1 MPRSGPAAAAQ
12 TEKTMSKDRNDKT
25 RRQFLAT
32 STVLGAAG
40 ALWSALPFTGQAG
53 SAYATSQ
60 GGSMSADLILFNGKL
75 HTVDREKPTATAV
88 AIKGGRFIA
97 VGSDAE
103 AMAHKGT
110 TTQIIDLKQRT
121 VIPGLNDSHLHLIRG
136 GLNYNLELRWE
147 GVPSVADALRM
158 LKDQAAR
165 TPTPQWVRVV
175 GGWNEFQFAEK
186 RMPTLEEI
194 NQAAPDTPVFLLH
207 LYDRALLNRAAL
219 NAVGYTKETPNPPGG
234 EIQRDKFGNPTGMLI
249 ARPNAMILY
258 ATLAK
263 GPKLPLEY
271 QVNSTRQ
278 FMRELNRLGLTSAID
293 AGGGYQNYPDDYQV
307 IQELADNNQLTVRI
321 AYNLFTQ
328 KPKEELA
335 DFKNWT
341 SSVKLHGGND
351 FFRHNGA
358 GEMLVFSAADF
369 EDFLEPRPDLPQTM
383 EQELEPVVRHLVEQ
397 RWPFRLHATYNES
410 ISRMLD
416 VFEKVNRDIPFNGL
430 PWFFDHA
437 ETITPQ
443 NIERVRAL
451 GGGIAIQDR
460 MAFQGEYFV
469 DRYGA
474 KAAEQTPPIKRM
486 LDMGVPVGAGTD
498 ATRVSS
504 YNPWTSLYWLVSGK
518 TVGGM
523 ALYPQGLSR
532 ETALQLF
539 TQGSAWFSSEQGKKG
554 QIKVGQLADLA
565 ALSLDFF
572 SVDEEAI
579 KGIESV
585 LTIVDGKVVYG
596 AAEFDKLGPPQVPV
610 LPEWSPVTKVPGH
623 WRVGTPSLAAVA
635 HQCVGP
641 CGVHAHSHEK
651 ARHSTVPVNDF
662 QGFWGALGCSCFAF

>member
-1 MPRSGPAAAAQ
+1 MQRDPENPR
-12 TEKTMSKDRNDKT
+12 
-25 RRQFLAT
+25 RRQVIANASL
-32 STVLGAAG
+32 LGAAG
-40 ALWSALPFTGQAG
+40 ALWSALPFSKG
-53 SAYATSQ
+53 SGYVF
-60 GGSMSADLILFNGKL
+60 GGTMQDADLILHNGRF
-75 HTVDREKPTATAV
+75 HTVDREKPQASAV
-88 AIKGGRFIA
+88 AIKDGRFLA
-97 VGSDAE
+97 VGTDAE
-103 AMAHKGT
+103 VMAHRGAA
-110 TTQIIDLKQRT
+110 TQVIDLQQRT
-121 VIPGLNDSHLHLIRG
+121 AIPGLNDSHLHLIRG

-147 GVPSVADALRM
+147 GVPSLADALRM
-158 LKDQAAR
+158 LKAQAER

-175 GGWNEFQFAEK
+175 GGWNEFQFAER
-186 RMPTLEEI
+186 RMPTLDEI
-194 NQAAPDTPVFLLH
+194 NQAAPDTPVFILH

-219 NAVGYTKETPNPPGG
+219 RVVGYSRDTPNPPGG
-234 EIQRDKFGNPTGMLI
+234 EIQRDANGEPTGMLI

-258 ATLAK
+258 STLAK

-293 AGGGYQNYPDDYQV
+293 AGGGFQNYPDDYQV
-307 IQELADNNQLTVRI
+307 IQELADAGQLTVRI

-335 DFKNWT
+335 DFRHWT
-341 SSVKLHGGND
+341 GSVQYGQGTD

-369 EDFLEPRPDLPQTM
+369 EDFLEPRPDLAPDM
-383 EQELEPVVRHLVEQ
+383 ETELEPVVRHLVEQ
-397 RWPFRLHATYNES
+397 RWPFRLHATYDES

-416 VFEKVNRDIPFNGL
+416 VFERVNRDIPFNGL

-437 ETITPQ
+437 ETISPR
-443 NIERVRAL
+443 NIERVKAL

-474 KAAEQTPPIKRM
+474 KAAQATPPIKRM
-486 LDMGVPVGAGTD
+486 LAEGIPVGAGTD

-523 ALYPQGLSR
+523 ALYEEGLPR

-554 QIKVGQLADLA
+554 QIKAGQLADLA
-565 ALSLDFF
+565 VLSADFF

-579 KGIESV
+579 KHIESL
-585 LTIVDGKVVYG
+585 LTVVNGNVVYG
-596 AAEFDKLGPPQVPV
+596 AGEFDRLGPPAIPVVPD
-610 LPEWSPVTKVPGH
+610 WSPVAKVPGH
-623 WRVGTPSLAAVA
+623 WKPSAPLQQQV
-635 HQCVGP
+635 HQCVGS
-641 CGVHAHSHEK
+641 CGVHGHSHERARQK
-651 ARHSTVPVNDF
+651 AVPVSDYA
-662 QGFWGALGCSCFAF
+662 GFWGAFGCSCFSF